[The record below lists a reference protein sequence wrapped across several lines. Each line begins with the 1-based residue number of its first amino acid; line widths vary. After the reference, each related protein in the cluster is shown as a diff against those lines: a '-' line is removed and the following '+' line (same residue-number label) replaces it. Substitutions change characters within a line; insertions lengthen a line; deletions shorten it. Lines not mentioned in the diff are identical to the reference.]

1 MKQTIKTILAKI
13 DRKDLLKAMA
23 AGFILTVVFSM
34 IPFFAACDNISNDV
48 LRLHVLA
55 NSDSEEDQQLK
66 LSVRDAVLEES
77 SRWYQDAEDF
87 EAANSAVC
95 THIGSI
101 QKAAKEAV
109 RRAGR
114 DDDVQVQVTDMYF
127 TTRDYEDFSLPAGKY
142 RTLRVTIGE
151 GDGKNWW
158 CIVYPSLCLP
168 AAGDGE
174 DTDGSDPMAAL
185 PESEEEII
193 TNPGEYQVR
202 FKIVEWYEAVK
213 SFFDQ

>member
-1 MKQTIKTILAKI
+1 MKQMIQSILGRM
-13 DRKDLLKAMA
+13 DRKNVLRAVA

-34 IPFFAACDNISNDV
+34 MPFFAACENISNDV

-55 NSDSEEDQQLK
+55 NSDSEQDQQLK

-77 SRWYQDAEDF
+77 AKWYRKAEDF

-101 QKAAKEAV
+101 QKAAQDVV
-109 RRAGR
+109 RQAGR
-114 DDDVQVQVTDMYF
+114 DDDVTVQVTDMYF

-151 GDGKNWW
+151 GEGKNWW

-168 AAGDGE
+168 AAGDNA
-174 DTDGSDPMAAL
+174 DPKSNGPLTAL
-185 PESEEEII
+185 PETEEEII
-193 TNPGEYQVR
+193 SNPGEYQVR
-202 FKIVEWYEAVK
+202 FKVVEWYEAVK
-213 SFFDQ
+213 SLFDK

>member
-1 MKQTIKTILAKI
+1 MKQKIVHLLKRI
-13 DRKDLLKAMA
+13 DRKDILRAMA

-34 IPFFAACDNISNDV
+34 IPFFAACENISNDV

-66 LSVRDAVLEES
+66 LSVRDAVLAES
-77 SRWYQDAEDF
+77 SRWYKGAADF
-87 EAANSAVC
+87 EEANAAVC

-101 QKAAKEAV
+101 QKAAEEVVKQ
-109 RRAGR
+109 AGR
-114 DDDVQVQVTDMYF
+114 DDDVRVQVTDMYF

-151 GDGKNWW
+151 GAGKNWW

-168 AAGDGE
+168 VAEEGE
-174 DTDGSDPMAAL
+174 GTDGGDPLAAL
-185 PESEEEII
+185 PGTEEDII

-202 FKIVEWYEAVK
+202 FKVVEWYEAFK
-213 SFFDQ
+213 SLFDQ